1 MNVSLWNASLPINAL
16 AYDPKKIKIDAP
28 GAVASQ
34 AGVFRV
40 ARFSFPPPPPTPHEK
55 RAPLKT
61 PAWEATGAWATA
73 RFASLADFAFLPAPL
88 PRYGAWSQVSK
99 CQYLVLYGENLTD

>member
-40 ARFSFPPPPPTPHEK
+40 ARFSFPPPHPPW
-55 RAPLKT
+55 KT
-61 PAWEATGAWATA
+61 SSPKNACLGGYGAWATA
-73 RFASLADFAFLPAPL
+73 RFASLAEFAFLPAPL

>member
-34 AGVFRV
+34 AGVFKV
-40 ARFSFPPPPPTPHEK
+40 ARFSSSPPHPPWKTSSPKNPCLGGYGRLSYRSVRFARWFCLFAYPPPPL
-55 RAPLKT
+55 R
-61 PAWEATGAWATA
+61 
-73 RFASLADFAFLPAPL
+73 SLVP
-88 PRYGAWSQVSK
+88 G
-99 CQYLVLYGENLTD
+99 